1 MVKLKIQPQKFSQ
14 AFELLKAG
22 VKLPRMHFAIKRV
35 DAKEP
40 IEQVLNP
47 LVLRE
52 VEVKTPGFN
61 PTGDTYEHPSK
72 AQLHFDNPITTVYH
86 YSNHLYF
93 GSKNGQAGVIQQTSW

>member
-1 MVKLKIQPQKFSQ
+1 
-14 AFELLKAG
+14 
-22 VKLPRMHFAIKRV
+22 MHFAIKRV

-86 YSNHLYF
+86 VDTNNIRLYF
-93 GSKNGQAGVIQQTSW
+93 GSKNGQAGVIQQSTH